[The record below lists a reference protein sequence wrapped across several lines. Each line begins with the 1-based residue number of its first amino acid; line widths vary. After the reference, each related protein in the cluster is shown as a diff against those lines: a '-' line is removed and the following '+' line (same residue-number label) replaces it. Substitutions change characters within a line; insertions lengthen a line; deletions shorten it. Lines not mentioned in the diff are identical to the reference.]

1 MSPLRRT
8 LGACVK
14 LGDDSN
20 TGHSPTSVVGARAD
34 VDQQLVMLESLLEV
48 APLGFAF
55 VDRTF
60 RFVRINEAL
69 SRPNAMFGGAKVGAT
84 ARDIAPSLWPTLE
97 PLYQRALAGETVLDE
112 PLGGST
118 ISGDSM
124 HWLVSYYPV
133 RAKGAVIGVGL
144 IANDVTDHVRA
155 EQATERV
162 AAISRRLAAIV
173 ESSQDAI
180 IGKDLDGI
188 VTSWNS
194 GAETVFGFTAADMVG
209 TTILRLIPPDRLDEE
224 THLLAAIRRGESV
237 VQLETVRRTKDG
249 RLIDV
254 SVTASP
260 IRDANGQVVGASKIA
275 RDVTAVKAREREIAR
290 LTRLYAALSQ
300 VNQVIVLEH
309 GRDELFRKICR
320 ILVEQG
326 GFRMAWIGRHDP
338 ATRTLSPV
346 AAWGDEE
353 DYLRT
358 ITVSVDERL
367 PEGQGSIGAAFR
379 EVRPYLS
386 NDLLEDA
393 PGPPWRSQAERLGF
407 RASAVFPICENG
419 RVSGALT
426 VYAKEKGFFQDKET
440 ALLAEAANDVSFA
453 LDNLAREEE
462 RKLAEA
468 RARGE
473 MLFSDTMIESMP
485 GIMYFYD
492 HRGRFLRW
500 NRNFERVSQY
510 SSDEIAR
517 MHPLDF
523 FITDDKRSLEE
534 RIAEV
539 FAAGESAVESS
550 LLAKDG
556 STIPF
561 YFTGR
566 RVDLNGTPCLVGM
579 GVDISKRK
587 QAEAALRELNE
598 TLEAKVASRT
608 EELRAAVER
617 AEAADRIKSTFLAT
631 MSHELRTPLNSII
644 GFTGILLQK
653 LAGPLTAE
661 QTKQLGM
668 VRSSAR
674 HLLELI
680 NDVLDISKIEAD
692 QLQVHAEPFDLRA
705 SLERAV
711 ASVTPLAE
719 KKGLSLIARVSPSIG
734 DMVSDRR
741 RVEQIVINLLNNAIK
756 FTESGSVTME
766 CEPAPAYQRS
776 PGDAPTTA
784 VRVRVTDSGIG
795 VAQEDLAKLFQPFR
809 QIETGLTRNH
819 EGTGLGLAICRKLAL
834 LLDGDIVATSEPG
847 KGSEFTVTLPV
858 RRSAAR

>member
-1 MSPLRRT
+1 MS
-8 LGACVK
+8 
-14 LGDDSN
+14 LGDDPNAEGSRL
-20 TGHSPTSVVGARAD
+20 SVPGARAD
-34 VDQQLVMLESLLEV
+34 VDQQLVVLESLLEV

-55 VDRTF
+55 VDRTV

-69 SRPNAMFGGAKVGAT
+69 ARPDAMFGGAKVGAT
-84 ARDIAPSLWPTLE
+84 VGDISPRLWPTLE
-97 PLYQRALAGETVLDE
+97 PFYQRALAGETVLDQ
-112 PLGGST
+112 PIGGST
-118 ISGDSM
+118 ISGESK

-162 AAISRRLAAIV
+162 ATVSRTLAAIV

-180 IGKDLDGI
+180 VGKDLDGI

-194 GAETVFGFTAADMVG
+194 GAEAVFGFTAAEMVG
-209 TTILRLIPPDRLDEE
+209 TSVFLLIPPDLVDEE
-224 THLLAAIRRGESV
+224 TRLLAGIRRGDSV
-237 VQLETVRRTKDG
+237 VQLHTVRRTKDG

-254 SVTASP
+254 SITASP
-260 IRDANGQVVGASKIA
+260 IRDASGQIVGSSKIA
-275 RDVTAVKAREREIAR
+275 RDVTAVKVREREIAR
-290 LTRLYAALSQ
+290 LTRLYAALSL
-300 VNQVIVLEH
+300 VNHAIVLAH
-309 GRDELFRKICR
+309 GREELFHKICR

-326 GFRMAWIGRHDP
+326 GFRMAWIGWHDP
-338 ATRTLSPV
+338 TTRTLAPV
-346 AAWGDEE
+346 AASGDED

-367 PEGQGSIGAAFR
+367 PGGQGSIGAAFR

-386 NDLLEDA
+386 NDLLEDPA
-393 PGPPWRSQAERLGF
+393 GPPWRSQAERLGF
-407 RASAVFPICENG
+407 RASAFLPICENG

-426 VYAKEKGFFQDKET
+426 VYAKEKDFFQDKET

-462 RKLAEA
+462 RKRAEA
-468 RARGE
+468 RAHSE
-473 MLFSDTMIESMP
+473 KLFSDTMIESMP

-492 HRGRFLRW
+492 HSGRFLRW

-523 FITDDKRSLEE
+523 FSSNDKRPLEE

-539 FAAGESAVESS
+539 FAAGESAIEAD

-556 STIPF
+556 SATPF

-566 RVDLNGTPCLVGM
+566 RVELDGTACLVGM

-587 QAEAALRELNE
+587 QAEAALRALNE
-598 TLEAKVASRT
+598 TLEVKVASRT
-608 EELRAAVER
+608 QELHAALER

-644 GFTGILLQK
+644 GFTGIVLQG

-668 VRSSAR
+668 VRGSAR

-680 NDVLDISKIEAD
+680 NDVLDISKIEAE
-692 QLQVHAEPFDLRA
+692 QLQVNAEPFDLRA

-711 ASVTPLAE
+711 ISVTPFAE
-719 KKGLSLIARVSPSIG
+719 KKGLWLVARVSPSIG

-741 RVEQIVINLLNNAIK
+741 RVEQIVLNLLNNAIK
-756 FTESGSVTME
+756 FTDRGTVTLTAGLE
-766 CEPAPAYQRS
+766 ADFRPSPVAPPQS
-776 PGDAPTTA
+776 A
-784 VRVRVTDSGIG
+784 VRIEVADTGIG
-795 VAQEDLAKLFQPFR
+795 IKPEHLTDLFQPFR
-809 QIETGLTRNH
+809 QVETGLTRPH
-819 EGTGLGLAICRKLAL
+819 EGTGLGLVICQRLVAL
-834 LLDGDIVATSEPG
+834 LGGTISVTSAWSR
-847 KGSEFTVTLPV
+847 GSEFTVILPL
-858 RRSAAR
+858 RKPPDL

>member
-1 MSPLRRT
+1 MNF
-8 LGACVK
+8 
-14 LGDDSN
+14 GDDSN
-20 TGHSPTSVVGARAD
+20 TGRSLPSVLGARAD

-55 VDRTF
+55 VDRAF

-69 SRPNAMFGGAKVGAT
+69 ARPNAMFGGAKVGAT

-97 PLYQRALAGETVLDE
+97 PLYQRALAGETVLEE

-118 ISGDSM
+118 ISGESK

-133 RAKGAVIGVGL
+133 RAKDAVIGVGL

-155 EQATERV
+155 EEATERV
-162 AAISRRLAAIV
+162 ATISRRLAAIV

-194 GAETVFGFTAADMVG
+194 GAETVFGFTAAEMVG
-209 TTILRLIPPDRLDEE
+209 TPILRLIPPDRVDEE
-224 THLLAAIRRGESV
+224 TRILAAIGRGEAV

-260 IRDANGQVVGASKIA
+260 IRDASGQVVGASKIA

-300 VNQVIVLEH
+300 VNQAIVLAA
-309 GRDELFRKICR
+309 GRDQLFRKICR

-326 GFRMAWIGRHDP
+326 GFRMAWIGWHDP

-346 AAWGDEE
+346 AAWGDED

-358 ITVSVDERL
+358 ITVSVDDRL
-367 PEGQGSIGAAFR
+367 PDGQGSIGAAFR

-393 PGPPWRSQAERLGF
+393 AGPPWRSQAERLGF

-462 RKLAEA
+462 RKIAEA
-468 RARGE
+468 RAHNE

-492 HRGRFLRW
+492 HKGRFLRW
-500 NRNFERVSQY
+500 NRNFESVSQY

-523 FITDDKRSLEE
+523 FTTDDQRSLEE
-534 RIAEV
+534 RITEV
-539 FAAGESAVESS
+539 FAAGDSAIESS

-556 STIPF
+556 STTPF

-566 RVDLNGTPCLVGM
+566 RVELNGAPCLVGM

-587 QAEAALRELNE
+587 QAEAALLELNE
-598 TLEAKVASRT
+598 TLEVKVASRT

-644 GFTGILLQK
+644 GFTGIVLQK

-668 VRSSAR
+668 VRGSAR

-711 ASVTPLAE
+711 TAVTPFAE
-719 KKGLSLIARVSPSIG
+719 KKGLSLNARVSPSIG

-741 RVEQIVINLLNNAIK
+741 RVEQIVLNLLNNAIK
-756 FTESGSVTME
+756 FTESGSVTIE
-766 CEPAPAYQRS
+766 CEPVQAYQRS

-795 VAQEDLAKLFQPFR
+795 VAPEDLAKLFQPFR

-847 KGSEFTVTLPV
+847 RGSEFTVTLPV
-858 RRSAAR
+858 RRSASR

>member
-1 MSPLRRT
+1 VL
-8 LGACVK
+8 
-14 LGDDSN
+14 
-20 TGHSPTSVVGARAD
+20 GARAD
-34 VDQQLVMLESLLEV
+34 VDEQLMVLESLLEV

-60 RFVRINEAL
+60 RFVRINDAL
-69 SRPNAMFGGAKVGAT
+69 ARPDAMFGGAEVGAA
-84 ARDIAPSLWPTLE
+84 ARDIAPNLWRTLE
-97 PLYQRALAGETVLDE
+97 PLYQRALAGETILDQ
-112 PLGGST
+112 PLGGCT
-118 ISGDSM
+118 GSGESK
-124 HWLVSYYPV
+124 HWIVSYYPV
-133 RAKGAVIGVGL
+133 RAKGTVIGVGL
-144 IANDVTDHVRA
+144 IANDVTDRVRA

-162 AAISRRLAAIV
+162 ATISRRLAAIV

-194 GAETVFGFTAADMVG
+194 GAEALFGFTATEMVG
-209 TTILRLIPPDRLDEE
+209 TSIFLLIPPDRVDEE
-224 THLLAAIRRGESV
+224 TRLLLGIRRGESV

-254 SVTASP
+254 SITASP
-260 IRDANGQVVGASKIA
+260 IRDASGHVVGASKIA

-309 GRDELFRKICR
+309 GREELFRKICR

-326 GFRMAWIGRHDP
+326 GFRMAWIGWHDP
-338 ATRTLSPV
+338 ATRTLAPI
-346 AAWGDEE
+346 AAWGDDD

-358 ITVSVDERL
+358 ITVSVDESL
-367 PEGQGSIGAAFR
+367 TAGQGSIGAAFR

-393 PGPPWRSQAERLGF
+393 AGPPWRSQAERLGF

-440 ALLAEAANDVSFA
+440 ALLAEAATDVSFA

-462 RKLAEA
+462 RKRSGA
-468 RARGE
+468 RAHSE

-492 HRGRFLRW
+492 HTGRFLRW
-500 NRNFERVSQY
+500 NRNFELVTRY
-510 SSDEIAR
+510 STDEIAR

-523 FITDDKRSLEE
+523 FSSDDQRSLEE

-539 FAAGESAVESS
+539 FAAGESALESS

-556 STIPF
+556 TTTP
-561 YFTGR
+561 YYVTGR
-566 RVDLNGTPCLVGM
+566 RVELDGTPCLVGM

-598 TLEAKVASRT
+598 TLEVKVASRT
-608 EELRAAVER
+608 LELHAAVDR

-644 GFTGILLQK
+644 GFTGTVLQG

-668 VRSSAR
+668 VRASAR
-674 HLLELI
+674 HLLALI
-680 NDVLDISKIEAD
+680 NDVLDISKIEAE
-692 QLQVHAEPFDLRA
+692 QLQVYAEPFDLRA

-711 ASVTPLAE
+711 TSATPFAE
-719 KKGLSLIARVSPSIG
+719 KRGLSLVARVAPSIG
-734 DMVSDRR
+734 EMVSDRR
-741 RVEQIVINLLNNAIK
+741 RVEQIVLNLLNNAIK
-756 FTESGSVTME
+756 FTESGRVTIE
-766 CEPAPAYQRS
+766 CEPALAYQRS

-795 VAQEDLAKLFQPFR
+795 VAPEELAKLFQPFR
-809 QIETGLTRNH
+809 QIETGLTRKH

-834 LLDGDIVATSEPG
+834 LLDGDIVATSELG
-847 KGSEFTVTLPV
+847 RGSEFTVTLPL
-858 RRSAAR
+858 RRKASP

>member
-1 MSPLRRT
+1 MS
-8 LGACVK
+8 A
-14 LGDDSN
+14 GDDPKVEAPS
-20 TGHSPTSVVGARAD
+20 ARGD
-34 VDQQLVMLESLLEV
+34 VDQQIVVLESLLEV

-55 VDRTF
+55 VDRTA

-69 SRPNAMFGGAKVGAT
+69 ARPDAIFGGAKVGAT
-84 ARDIAPSLWPTLE
+84 VREVSPSLWPTLE
-97 PLYQRALAGETVLDE
+97 PLYRRALAGETVLDQ

-118 ISGDSM
+118 TSGESK

-133 RAKGAVIGVGL
+133 RAKGAVLGVGL
-144 IANDVTDHVRA
+144 IANDVTDRVRA
-155 EQATERV
+155 EQETERV
-162 AAISRRLAAIV
+162 ATISRRLAAIV
-173 ESSQDAI
+173 ESSEDAI
-180 IGKDLDGI
+180 VGKDLDGI

-194 GAETVFGFTAADMVG
+194 GAEALFGYTAAEMVG
-209 TTILRLIPPDRLDEE
+209 TSIFVLVPPDRVDEE
-224 THLLAAIRRGESV
+224 TRLLQRIRRGESV

-249 RLIDV
+249 RLIDL
-254 SVTASP
+254 SITASP
-260 IRDANGQVVGASKIA
+260 IRDASGHVVGASKIA
-275 RDVTAVKAREREIAR
+275 RDVSAVKAREREIAR

-326 GFRMAWIGRHDP
+326 GFRMAWIGWHDP
-338 ATRTLSPV
+338 ATRTLSPI
-346 AAWGDEE
+346 ASWGDED

-358 ITVSVDERL
+358 ITVSVDETL
-367 PEGQGSIGAAFR
+367 TAGEGSIGAAFR

-386 NDLLEDA
+386 NDLLDDA
-393 PGPPWRSQAERLGF
+393 AGPPWRSQAERLGF

-440 ALLAEAANDVSFA
+440 ALLAEAAADVSFA

-462 RKLAEA
+462 RK
-468 RARGE
+468 RAGSRAHSE

-485 GIMYFYD
+485 GVMYFYD
-492 HRGRFLRW
+492 HAGRFLRW
-500 NRNFERVSQY
+500 NRNFERVTQY

-523 FITDDKRSLEE
+523 FSSGDKRPLEE

-556 STIPF
+556 SATPF

-566 RVDLNGTPCLVGM
+566 RVDLDGTPCLVGM

-587 QAEAALRELNE
+587 QAESALRELNE

-644 GFTGILLQK
+644 GFTGTVLQG

-668 VRSSAR
+668 VRTSAR
-674 HLLELI
+674 HLLALI
-680 NDVLDISKIEAD
+680 NDVLDISKIEAE
-692 QLQVHAEPFDLRA
+692 QLQVYAEPFDLRA

-711 ASVTPLAE
+711 SSVTPFAE
-719 KKGLSLIARVSPSIG
+719 KKGLSLVARVAPSIG
-734 DMVSDRR
+734 EMVSDRR
-741 RVEQIVINLLNNAIK
+741 RVEQIVLNLLNNAIK
-756 FTESGSVTME
+756 FTANGGVTLE
-766 CEPAPAYQRS
+766 CDPALAYQRS
-776 PGDAPTTA
+776 PGDTPTTA
-784 VRVRVTDSGIG
+784 VRVRVRDSGIG
-795 VAQEDLAKLFQPFR
+795 VAAEELSKLFQPFR
-809 QIETGLTRNH
+809 QIETGLTRKH
-819 EGTGLGLAICRKLAL
+819 EGTGLGLAISRKLAL

-847 KGSEFTVTLPV
+847 RGSEFTVTLPLHLE
-858 RRSAAR
+858 RQAPR

>member
-1 MSPLRRT
+1 VS
-8 LGACVK
+8 A
-14 LGDDSN
+14 GDDPKVEAPS
-20 TGHSPTSVVGARAD
+20 ARGD
-34 VDQQLVMLESLLEV
+34 VDQQIVVLESLLEV

-55 VDRTF
+55 VDRTA

-69 SRPNAMFGGAKVGAT
+69 ARPDAIFGGAKVGAT
-84 ARDIAPSLWPTLE
+84 VREVSPSLWPTLE
-97 PLYQRALAGETVLDE
+97 PLYRRALAGETVLDQ

-118 ISGDSM
+118 TSGESK

-133 RAKGAVIGVGL
+133 RAKGAVLGVGL
-144 IANDVTDHVRA
+144 IANDVTDRVRA
-155 EQATERV
+155 EQETERV
-162 AAISRRLAAIV
+162 ATISRRLAAIV
-173 ESSQDAI
+173 ESSEDAI
-180 IGKDLDGI
+180 VGKDLDGI

-194 GAETVFGFTAADMVG
+194 GAEALFGYTAAEMVG
-209 TTILRLIPPDRLDEE
+209 TSIFVLVPPDRVDEE
-224 THLLAAIRRGESV
+224 TRLLQRIRRGESV

-249 RLIDV
+249 RLIDL
-254 SVTASP
+254 SITASP
-260 IRDANGQVVGASKIA
+260 IRDASGHDVGASKIA
-275 RDVTAVKAREREIAR
+275 RDVSAVKAREREIAR

-326 GFRMAWIGRHDP
+326 GFRMAWIGWHDP
-338 ATRTLSPV
+338 ATRTLSPI
-346 AAWGDEE
+346 ASWGDED

-358 ITVSVDERL
+358 ITVSVDETL
-367 PEGQGSIGAAFR
+367 TAGEGSIGAAFR

-386 NDLLEDA
+386 NDLLDDA
-393 PGPPWRSQAERLGF
+393 AGPPWRSQAERLGF

-440 ALLAEAANDVSFA
+440 ALLAEAAADVSFA

-462 RKLAEA
+462 RK
-468 RARGE
+468 RAGSRAHSE

-485 GIMYFYD
+485 GVMYFYD
-492 HRGRFLRW
+492 HAGRFLRW
-500 NRNFERVSQY
+500 NRNFERVTQY

-523 FITDDKRSLEE
+523 FSSGDKRPLEE

-556 STIPF
+556 SATPF

-566 RVDLNGTPCLVGM
+566 RVDLDGTPCLVGM

-587 QAEAALRELNE
+587 QAESALRELNE

-644 GFTGILLQK
+644 GFTGTVLQG

-668 VRSSAR
+668 VRTSAR
-674 HLLELI
+674 HLLALI
-680 NDVLDISKIEAD
+680 NDVLDISKIEAE
-692 QLQVHAEPFDLRA
+692 QLQVYAEPFDLRA

-711 ASVTPLAE
+711 SSVTPFAE
-719 KKGLSLIARVSPSIG
+719 KKGLSLVARVAPSIG
-734 DMVSDRR
+734 EMVSDRR
-741 RVEQIVINLLNNAIK
+741 RVEQIVLNLLNNAIK
-756 FTESGSVTME
+756 FTANGGVTLE
-766 CEPAPAYQRS
+766 CDPALAYQRS
-776 PGDAPTTA
+776 PGDTPTTA
-784 VRVRVTDSGIG
+784 VRVRVRDSGIG
-795 VAQEDLAKLFQPFR
+795 VAAEELSKLFQPFR
-809 QIETGLTRNH
+809 QIETGLTRKH
-819 EGTGLGLAICRKLAL
+819 EGTGLGLAISRKLAL

-847 KGSEFTVTLPV
+847 RGSEFTVTLPLHLE
-858 RRSAAR
+858 RQAPR